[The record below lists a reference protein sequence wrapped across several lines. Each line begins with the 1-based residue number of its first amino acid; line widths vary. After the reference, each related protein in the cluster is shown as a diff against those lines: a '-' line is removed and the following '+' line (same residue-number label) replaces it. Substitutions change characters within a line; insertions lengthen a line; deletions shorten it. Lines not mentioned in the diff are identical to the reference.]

1 VGEIDET
8 SLSANLS
15 GAIGGSLSGAD
26 MRKITG
32 LLAGVLLLGWAN
44 FAAADAAPPKTIQ
57 DLDRQLAVI
66 FAIDKI
72 PGVSFALIENGK
84 VTFAKGYG
92 YADVARKIPATA
104 DTPFRAGSI
113 SKAITSIAVMTLVE
127 QHKLSLAAPIASL
140 IPEVHFVNSWEA
152 TNPVRLVNLLE
163 HTTGWPD
170 IGTRVLAKD
179 EKSWSVPQGVQFS
192 SSDFVSRWKP
202 GTFTVYNNAGPAV
215 AAVAIEKV
223 TGRDF
228 DSYARDAVLRPM
240 GMATADFDLTP
251 DLAARIAKSYAP
263 DGTLTPYQY
272 IVLKPAGS
280 LNISARELAQLARVY
295 IDRGT
300 VDGRRILSP
309 ESVARIERGESNLGA
324 KFGFTG
330 AYGLGNAA
338 FPDTGIT
345 FRGHNGSIDS
355 FTSVMGY
362 TLRNNSGYVLM
373 ANGGGGVDFA
383 QPAAHLIQAYLT
395 RGLPLGAPP
404 TVKVSDAELQNYA
417 GFYRTITPPNDLL
430 RPYVEIAGITRV
442 QVGQGKLIVSGN
454 DWWPV
459 SAHSFRRADRQGA
472 SLAFVE
478 DDGQFFKIGAFNAQ
492 EKEPLWRVLAIWLV
506 ACVLVLGAL
515 TGIILLIVR
524 SVGRM
529 RGRIGARG
537 GVVLRLLPLL
547 AIAALAANVAMP
559 IMAYSD
565 AGAAV
570 NRLAEIGPYS
580 LAILACS
587 LLYPLLAVIGL
598 VLALRVDTASRFVR
612 AYAALTSLALLCVT
626 GYAIAIGWFAMQT
639 WNM

>member
-1 VGEIDET
+1 MHKI
-8 SLSANLS
+8 
-15 GAIGGSLSGAD
+15 IGFLAG
-26 MRKITG
+26 IV
-32 LLAGVLLLGWAN
+32 LLASTNL
-44 FAAADAAPPKTIQ
+44 AAADGAPPRTIE

-66 FAIDKI
+66 FANDKI
-72 PGVSFALIENGK
+72 PGASFALIENGK

-127 QHKLSLAAPIASL
+127 QHKLSLDAPLATL
-140 IPEVHFVNSWEA
+140 APEVHFVNPWEA

-179 EKSWSVPQGVQFS
+179 EKNWSVLQGVQFS
-192 SSDFVSRWKP
+192 SRDFVSRWKP
-202 GTFTVYNNAGPAV
+202 GYFTVYNNAGPAV

-223 TGRDF
+223 TGKDF
-228 DSYARDAVLRPM
+228 DAYARDAVLRPM
-240 GMATADFDLTP
+240 GMAIADFDLPP

-263 DGTLTPYQY
+263 DGEITPYQY

-280 LNISARELAQLARVY
+280 LNVSARELAQLARFY
-295 IDRGT
+295 IGRGT

-338 FPDTGIT
+338 FPDTGVT

-373 ANGGGGVDFA
+373 ANGGEGVDFA
-383 QPAAHLIQAYLT
+383 QPAAHLIQTYLT
-395 RGLPLGAPP
+395 RSLPLGAPP
-404 TVKVSDAELQNYA
+404 TVKLSDAALQTYV

-442 QVGQGKLIVSGN
+442 QAAPGKLIVSGN
-454 DWWPV
+454 DWQPV
-459 SAHSFRRADRQGA
+459 SAHSFRRADRENA

-478 DDGQFFKIGAFNAQ
+478 DGGHIYKIGAFNAQ
-492 EKEPLWRVLAIWLV
+492 VKEPFWRVLAIWLV
-506 ACVLVLGAL
+506 AGVLVLGGL
-515 TGIILLIVR
+515 TGIVLLILR
-524 SVGRM
+524 GVGRM
-529 RGRIGARG
+529 RGRVGVRG
-537 GVVLRLLPLL
+537 GLMLRLLPLL
-547 AIAALAANVAMP
+547 GLAALAANAARRLFGCGIGREPARRNRPLFARHSRLQPALSAVRPEWARACDPHRRHQRVGPHLCRADVAR
-559 IMAYSD
+559 ASLRHGLRHDDRLVRD
-565 AGAAV
+565 ANVEHVTA
-570 NRLAEIGPYS
+570 
-580 LAILACS
+580 
-587 LLYPLLAVIGL
+587 
-598 VLALRVDTASRFVR
+598 TAS
-612 AYAALTSLALLCVT
+612 
-626 GYAIAIGWFAMQT
+626 IARHPPARPRP
-639 WNM
+639 